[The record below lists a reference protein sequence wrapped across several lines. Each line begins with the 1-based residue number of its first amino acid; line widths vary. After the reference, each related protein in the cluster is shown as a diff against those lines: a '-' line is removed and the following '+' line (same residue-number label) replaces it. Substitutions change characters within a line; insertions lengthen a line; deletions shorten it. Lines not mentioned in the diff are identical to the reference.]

1 MRCICLLNVIY
12 TIPQA
17 CKNDLNRNM
26 ISVIL
31 RGTDQL
37 FVQPVTKWTPD
48 TTGMLMT
55 VALTVWILETTVE
68 DDDDDFDDDE
78 DSADEGLSTAH
89 CSCGLQ

>member
-1 MRCICLLNVIY
+1 
-12 TIPQA
+12 
-17 CKNDLNRNM
+17 
-26 ISVIL
+26 
-31 RGTDQL
+31 
-37 FVQPVTKWTPD
+37 
-48 TTGMLMT
+48 MLMT